1 MKVISFFNLK
11 GGCGKTTS
19 AINLGYLL
27 AKDLAEKNQKLLLV
41 DCDMQANLTTSLM
54 EPDYDRPCIY
64 HLMTGDRP
72 LADTLFHLRD
82 NVDIIPSSLL
92 MATIDPRPSGMVGR
106 EFILKRRLKEIA
118 DDYAYCIID
127 CSPSFSVVTTN
138 ALVMTDKI
146 FIPVQT
152 EYYAVDG
159 VHLLQETLQYV
170 NDSLGVE
177 KEISIIFATMHDK
190 RNNINQLQYENLEH
204 AFGDKFMRHTIRKN
218 VALVESPV
226 FKQSIFEYKPK
237 ANGAQDY
244 QALYD
249 EIKAKGGF

>member
-1 MKVISFFNLK
+1 M
-11 GGCGKTTS
+11 
-19 AINLGYLL
+19 
-27 AKDLAEKNQKLLLV
+27 
-41 DCDMQANLTTSLM
+41 
-54 EPDYDRPCIY
+54 
-64 HLMTGDRP
+64 
-72 LADTLFHLRD
+72 
-82 NVDIIPSSLL
+82 
-92 MATIDPRPSGMVGR
+92 
-106 EFILKRRLKEIA
+106 
-118 DDYAYCIID
+118 
-127 CSPSFSVVTTN
+127 
-138 ALVMTDKI
+138 
-146 FIPVQT
+146 QT

-177 KEISIIFATMHDK
+177 KDISIIFATMHDN
-190 RNNINQLQYENLEH
+190 RNNINQLQYENLEN

-249 EIKAKGGF
+249 